1 MNSRIS
7 KSAVGLALLVSG
19 KISLFAA
26 IAIYN
31 GFADVSSIS
40 TFSSGGLTF
49 GGLATKTR
57 DYAAMLGF
65 VTVALLV
72 FGYVSW
78 TFDPNNRA
86 VSGKHD
92 AIGALE
98 HEISEGMF
106 GRFGDLASDGQY
118 SLFDL
123 FRYTSS
129 GVRGLTPGPGFFSID
144 GTHLLTQYN
153 NPNNGGDAADWL
165 PSIVGDSFGS
175 SYSGVISAV
184 NPVDLK
190 TLDVA
195 GWNRAPATTTDFT
208 GDAFSD
214 LLFRDAT
221 SGTFTEWA
229 STAGRFTANAYV
241 NSVNTAW
248 NLAGSGD
255 FNGDSISDVIWRNAT
270 DGTFTEWQSTG
281 SGFTQNVYVDGT
293 VSTAYALAAIGDFN
307 GDGKSDLLW
316 RNASTGLLTEWQSN
330 GNAFTQNVYV
340 NGTMDNTWNLAG
352 TGDFNGDGKTD
363 IFFRNTSTGLFTEW
377 QSTGNGFTPNA
388 YVNST
393 MDNTWTLA
401 GTGDFNGDGN
411 NDLLFRN
418 TSTGQITEWQSTGN
432 GFTPNAYSDSTVGT
446 AWTLAAVSDFN
457 GDGKSDLLWRN
468 TSAGIFTEW
477 QSTGNAFTPNIYID
491 SSVATNWI
499 LNSSSTHLLS

>member
-1 MNSRIS
+1 MPITFNVTFDPNVNNAPAGFKAAVNYALAFYQHAFTNSVTVNITFAWAPLS
-7 KSAVGLALLVSG
+7 SG
-19 KISLFAA
+19 IAA
-26 IAIYN
+26 QN
-31 GFADVSSIS
+31 DFFFD
-40 TFSSGGLTF
+40 TFSYSQIRNALIASAKSPDDLTAYATLPVNNPTGHSNSVAEYELTLPQEMALGLGT
-49 GGLATKTR
+49 ATGT
-57 DYAAMLGF
+57 DLI
-65 VTVALLV
+65 VTLNSNL
-72 FGYVSW
+72 SW

-144 GTHLLTQYN
+144 GTHLLTQFN

-184 NPVDLK
+184 SLVDLK

-229 STAGRFTANAYV
+229 STAGRFTANAYL

-255 FNGDSISDVIWRNAT
+255 FNGDSVSDVIWRNTT

-281 SGFTQNVYVDGT
+281 SRLYTKRLCRWHG
-293 VSTAYALAAIGDFN
+293 
-307 GDGKSDLLW
+307 
-316 RNASTGLLTEWQSN
+316 
-330 GNAFTQNVYV
+330 
-340 NGTMDNTWNLAG
+340 
-352 TGDFNGDGKTD
+352 
-363 IFFRNTSTGLFTEW
+363 
-377 QSTGNGFTPNA
+377 
-388 YVNST
+388 
-393 MDNTWTLA
+393 
-401 GTGDFNGDGN
+401 
-411 NDLLFRN
+411 
-418 TSTGQITEWQSTGN
+418 
-432 GFTPNAYSDSTVGT
+432 
-446 AWTLAAVSDFN
+446 
-457 GDGKSDLLWRN
+457 
-468 TSAGIFTEW
+468 
-477 QSTGNAFTPNIYID
+477 
-491 SSVATNWI
+491 
-499 LNSSSTHLLS
+499 